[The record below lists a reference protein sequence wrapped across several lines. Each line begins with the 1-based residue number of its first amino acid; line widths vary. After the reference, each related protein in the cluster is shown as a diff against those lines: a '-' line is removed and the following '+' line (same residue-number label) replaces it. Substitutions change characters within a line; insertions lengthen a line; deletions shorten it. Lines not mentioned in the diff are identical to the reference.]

1 MDMME
6 QENVIKNLKELFWK
20 ANSAFLENHAIL
32 LNRELAERCL
42 CRALMS
48 ELNKPKL
55 EEKSLGY

>member
-1 MDMME
+1 MDMIE

-20 ANSAFLENHAIL
+20 ANSGFLENHAIL
-32 LNRELAERCL
+32 LNRELTERCL

-48 ELNKPKL
+48 ELNKPQL